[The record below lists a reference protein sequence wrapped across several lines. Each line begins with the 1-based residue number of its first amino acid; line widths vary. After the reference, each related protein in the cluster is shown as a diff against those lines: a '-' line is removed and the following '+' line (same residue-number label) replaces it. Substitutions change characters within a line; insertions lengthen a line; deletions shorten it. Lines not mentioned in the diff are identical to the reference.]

1 MAAHQ
6 ILIVEDDYDLR
17 ALYRRALLLHGYRV
31 SEANSG
37 YAALQRI
44 DVERPDLIVLDL
56 ILPGYAGLSVLRD
69 IAAQPHLRDVPV
81 IIVTGSSITV
91 EHLQVPRVL
100 RKPIEPAEL
109 VMSVEQC
116 LADGRAAL

>member
-1 MAAHQ
+1 
-6 ILIVEDDYDLR
+6 

-56 ILPGYAGLSVLRD
+56 ILPGYDGLSVLRD